1 MTAQLDEL
9 HARRIARE
17 RRRCFLEASVVNG
30 FLFLYAIWGVTWL
43 VAEGGLPGW
52 LWLLALAASV
62 GAGVVWTL
70 APGSFGRLV
79 FERTNPVLKTQI
91 EPGRGPWL
99 TSFSG
104 LFSLGLL
111 LLTVVL
117 GWNVTGMSLQQ
128 LFSESGLAGAR
139 NLFGQLFTPSLEGRF
154 LVTVLDKMVETV
166 FLALMAT
173 LIAVPIAFVA
183 SFFCARN
190 LMKGHLAA
198 RGVYVALRVVFNFMR
213 SVEPLVWAI
222 IFSVWVGIGP
232 FAGMLALMI
241 HSVAALAKLYSEQIE
256 SIDRPIL
263 EAIEAT
269 GANRV
274 QVVWYAVVPQIILPY
289 LSFTIYRWD
298 INVRMATIIGLVG
311 GGGVG
316 QLLMQYQGL
325 AMWSQVGTIVL
336 VIAIVVW
343 MMDYLS
349 ARLREAIY

>member
-1 MTAQLDEL
+1 M
-9 HARRIARE
+9 
-17 RRRCFLEASVVNG
+17 VNG
-30 FLFLYAIWGVTWL
+30 LLVLYALWGVTRL
-43 VAEGGLPGW
+43 LRDGGMPGR
-52 LWLLALAASV
+52 LWPPALAASAA
-62 GAGVVWTL
+62 AGVAWTL
-70 APGSFGRLV
+70 SPGSFGRLV
-79 FERTNPVLKTQI
+79 FERTNPLLKS
-91 EPGRGPWL
+91 RAASRRARWW

-111 LLTVVL
+111 LLTLVL
-117 GWNVTGMSLQQ
+117 GWNITEMSLHQ
-128 LFSESGLAGAR
+128 LVSESGVSGAR
-139 NLFGQLFTPSLEGRF
+139 NLFGELLTPSLAPE
-154 LVTVLDKMVETV
+154 LLANVLEKMVETV

-190 LMKGHLAA
+190 LA
-198 RGVYVALRVVFNFMR
+198 RWHPVTRIVYVLLRLLFNFMR
-213 SVEPLVWAI
+213 SVEPLVWAV

-232 FAGMLALMI
+232 FAGMLALMV
-241 HSVAALAKLYSEQIE
+241 HSVAALSKLYSEQIE
-256 SIDRPIL
+256 SVDRSLL

-274 QVVWYAVVPQIILPY
+274 QIVWFAVVPQILLPF

-325 AMWSQVGTIVL
+325 AMWHQVGTVVI
-336 VIAIVVW
+336 VIAAVVW
-343 MMDYLS
+343 AMDYFS
-349 ARLREAIY
+349 ARLREAIS